1 MNTVEV
7 ALYFDEQRMAAL
19 QDILSESGSSVE
31 TELKNQFR
39 FLYEQL
45 VPEEQRFAIEA
56 QIAQDREQERIA
68 AEARKRFAVYHVH
81 EHGTD
86 SYFTSQHFKSFNAAG
101 YRYRRYARNEL
112 DSMPKSFAEAFMGS
126 DEISK
131 EQFSLMQSAISDDP
145 RILAVMDFDLDEG
158 VVTTAKPE
166 LEEYRSYSL
175 HDVSVAAYKAYRG
188 DYYSSAKSAE
198 IFADALS
205 GKEIEPAP
213 LQDRDRLSRCSRP

>member
-31 TELKNQFR
+31 AELKNHFR

-56 QIAQDREQERIA
+56 QIAQEREQERIA

-101 YRYRRYARNEL
+101 YRYRLYARNEL

-166 LEEYRSYSL
+166 LEESRSYNL

-205 GKEIEPAP
+205 GKEIDIAP
-213 LQDRDRLSRCSRP
+213 VQEQESALQM